1 MSKTLLAY
9 VSCAA
14 ARTIAVVAVD
24 LSRMEMSL
32 VATVPVPTAPGVAAG
47 AAPGGSI
54 PLALSPDRS
63 RLYAAER
70 SGPFL
75 LASYDLS
82 PPPGVPS
89 LAATATL
96 PASMAYLST
105 DPAGRR
111 LWAASY
117 GASLI
122 TEGDIDADGLV
133 RTAPRRTLATPPN
146 AHCVLADPTG
156 THLYAAS
163 LGGDVLLC
171 WRLTPSGPDEGSLA
185 VTRLHQGAGPRH
197 AVIGAGGTRLYLL
210 NELDAT
216 LVVFVRNVE
225 TGALTQRQV
234 VAFPD
239 CPKPAKA
246 ADLHLHPQGRFLYA
260 SERAT
265 SRLGVFTVDAD
276 GMLAPVE
283 TVPCETTPRG
293 FALTP
298 GGEALL
304 CAGMDANTLGLYA
317 IDPKNGRLTRR
328 AGLAVPTGPNWIEI
342 P

>member
-1 MSKTLLAY
+1 MALLAY

-14 ARTIAVVAVD
+14 ARAIAVVAVD
-24 LSRMEMSL
+24 LPRMEISL
-32 VATVPVPTAPGVAAG
+32 LATVPVPTAPGVTG
-47 AAPGGSI
+47 GTAPGGSI
-54 PLALSPDRS
+54 PLALSPDR
-63 RLYAAER
+63 RHLYAAER

-75 LASYDLS
+75 LASYNLS
-82 PPPGVPS
+82 AASGVPS
-89 LAATATL
+89 LATTATL

-105 DPAGRR
+105 DAAGRR

-117 GASLI
+117 PASLV
-122 TEGDIDADGLV
+122 TESDIDADGRV
-133 RTAPRRTLATPPN
+133 RAAPRRTLATPPN

-163 LGGDVLLC
+163 PGGNALLC
-171 WRLTPSGPDEGSLA
+171 WRLTPSGPDEAGLT

-197 AVIGAGGTRLYLL
+197 AVFGAGGARLYVL

-216 LVVFVRNVE
+216 LAVFARNVE

-234 VAFPD
+234 VAFPAA
-239 CPKPAKA
+239 PTPAKA
-246 ADLHLHPQGRFLYA
+246 ADLHLHPTGRFLYA
-260 SERAT
+260 SERST
-265 SRLGVFTVDAD
+265 SRLGVFAVDAD

-304 CAGMDANTLGLYA
+304 CAGMDANTLGLYG
-317 IDPKNGRLTRR
+317 IDPQSGRLTRR
-328 AGLAVPTGPNWIEI
+328 ATLAVPAGPNWIEI